1 MKLETRLTRLLGKEK
16 VFTSLPMWEM
26 YAYDS
31 SPFISKPD
39 MVVFVS
45 CTDDVSHVMGLAY
58 EYGVPVLARGAG
70 TCLSGGAVPVKAG
83 ISLVMARM
91 NAILSIDPVSR
102 TALVEPG
109 IVNLTLQKALA
120 PNNLIFPP
128 DPASQKVATIGGNVS
143 ECAGGIQGAK
153 YVVTKNYGGRY
164 RGHPIFSLKLLK
176 NNLHNNFLFSISLER
191 PFRLSHLPAMP
202 PLIKTRLLRRQTGKQ
217 CACRSYDRELRH

>member
-70 TCLSGGAVPVKAG
+70 TCLSGGAIPVKAG

-120 PNNLIFPP
+120 PHNLIFPP
-128 DPASQKVATIGGNVS
+128 DPVPPRRCHHWRQRVGMRRRHS
-143 ECAGGIQGAK
+143 
-153 YVVTKNYGGRY
+153 GRKI
-164 RGHPIFSLKLLK
+164 RGDQELCSG
-176 NNLHNNFLFSISLER
+176 SGT
-191 PFRLSHLPAMP
+191 LSGLYMV
-202 PLIKTRLLRRQTGKQ
+202 
-217 CACRSYDRELRH
+217 E